1 MTTETLTNIISILA
15 ICISL
20 ASIGICVYG
29 WVQEWRGDRV
39 LAKFQT
45 TIPSR
50 TPPLMKNRGEK
61 MDGR

>member
-1 MTTETLTNIISILA
+1 MAIETLTNIISILA

-29 WVQEWRGDRV
+29 WVQEWRVDRV
-39 LAKFQT
+39 LEKYQT

-50 TPPLMKNRGEK
+50 TPPLMKNRVEK
-61 MDGR
+61 MDRR